1 MKNSSF
7 SCLES
12 SNCFG
17 GAFHQYRSVEDKN
30 WFSSFVMHC
39 YAWKCGWNGS
49 IHSGCWDNRFLGE
62 RIHMRISVVLFTN
75 NDQMKLKIDFLAS
88 IGIGYH

>member
-1 MKNSSF
+1 MELSQNFMNYQSMIESDISINIRPFMEFLSILFVVMIILTGMIDGSMIGLFVMKNSSF

-30 WFSSFVMHC
+30 
-39 YAWKCGWNGS
+39 
-49 IHSGCWDNRFLGE
+49 
-62 RIHMRISVVLFTN
+62 
-75 NDQMKLKIDFLAS
+75 
-88 IGIGYH
+88 